1 MFFKQTIDIYLE
13 HFSIKTVYIF
23 NLKNLKKLVL
33 FLYKIQYELFHHFYD
48 VLQKYYRTAVVVCKM

>member
-23 NLKNLKKLVL
+23 NLKKLVL
-33 FLYKIQYELFHHFYD
+33 FPYKIQYELFHHFYD
-48 VLQKYYRTAVVVCKM
+48 VLQKYYRTAVVVRKM